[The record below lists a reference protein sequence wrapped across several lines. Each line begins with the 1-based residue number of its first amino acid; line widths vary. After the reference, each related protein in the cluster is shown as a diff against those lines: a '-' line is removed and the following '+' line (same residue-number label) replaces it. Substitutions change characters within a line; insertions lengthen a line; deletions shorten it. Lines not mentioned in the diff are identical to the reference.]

1 MKILD
6 FTSLSTIFF
15 NEELLP
21 IASTLNKEDPVHGG
35 SKPQERWVFSNGY
48 YDKGSTWQ
56 YT

>member
-21 IASTLNKEDPVHGG
+21 IASTLNKEDPVYGG
-35 SKPQERWVFSNGY
+35 SKPQERWVFLNGY
-48 YDKGSTWQ
+48 CDKGSTWQ